1 MVPGHP
7 SSRTLSTDDD
17 VFQLFLQR
25 QNFKSIDHFQQNI
38 SPTDNP
44 PLCTRRDGLER
55 HDVEMTMRVAN
66 ELSQPKSAYSG
77 DVVLH
82 TSTRG
87 TVHMGQYAG
96 LLRTS
101 SHSAHFYK

>member
-1 MVPGHP
+1 MVPRHP
-7 SSRTLSTDDD
+7 SSRALSTDDD
-17 VFQLFLQR
+17 AFQLFLQR
-25 QNFKSIDHFQQNI
+25 QNFKSIDHVQQNI

-55 HDVEMTMRVAN
+55 HNVETTTRVAN
-66 ELSQPKSAYSG
+66 ELSPSKSAYTG
-77 DVVLH
+77 DVVLQ

-96 LLRTS
+96 LLRTA